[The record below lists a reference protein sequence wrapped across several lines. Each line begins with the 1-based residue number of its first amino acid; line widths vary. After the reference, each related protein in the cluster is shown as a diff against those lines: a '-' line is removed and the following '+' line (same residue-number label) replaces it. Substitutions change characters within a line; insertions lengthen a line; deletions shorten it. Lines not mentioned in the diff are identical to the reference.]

1 MCSPTRLYSIGMYLI
16 FASWCERFLW
26 RVFVAQFLFYP
37 LFLRLFVSLSLS
49 RLSWSKKPPAPF
61 VFFWLFPFLWTG
73 PWECKKAKLTGDRF
87 KKKKSRRQLFRPRFQ
102 SAFVS
107 SSTNPLVFG
116 LCAEKF
122 HRDEKNHILTH
133 ALQLQEK
140 CLSQFPPLLAP
151 ESSPRR
157 TSAPLPPREEPPRC
171 KSSRKENYGGFAM
184 FFFNTKIASASARA
198 RVLEH

>member
-1 MCSPTRLYSIGMYLI
+1 M
-16 FASWCERFLW
+16 ARFCG
-26 RVFVAQFLFYP
+26 AISFLS
-37 LFLRLFVSLSLS
+37 SLPSSSFCLSFSLS
-49 RLSWSKKPPAPF
+49 RLSLVKTAPRPF
-61 VFFWLFPFLWTG
+61 CLFFDFFPSFFWTG
-73 PWECKKAKLTGDRF
+73 PWECKKAKLSPATGS

-171 KSSRKENYGGFAM
+171 KSSRKENYGGFAL

>member
-1 MCSPTRLYSIGMYLI
+1 M
-16 FASWCERFLW
+16 ARFCG
-26 RVFVAQFLFYP
+26 AISFLS
-37 LFLRLFVSLSLS
+37 SLPSSSFCLSFSLS
-49 RLSWSKKPPAPF
+49 RLSLVKTAPRPF
-61 VFFWLFPFLWTG
+61 CFFFDFFPSFFWTG
-73 PWECKKAKLTGDRF
+73 PWECKKAKLSPATGS
-87 KKKKSRRQLFRPRFQ
+87 KKKKIKTTAF
-102 SAFVS
+102 SASFSKRVFVS

-184 FFFNTKIASASARA
+184 FFF
-198 RVLEH
+198 

>member
-1 MCSPTRLYSIGMYLI
+1 MSKSYMTGQILLD
-16 FASWCERFLW
+16 
-26 RVFVAQFLFYP
+26 RVNKISQNPKKENLVILGRGATDFKSEELMKKE
-37 LFLRLFVSLSLS
+37 LESLSDYIKQ
-49 RLSWSKKPPAPF
+49 RI
-61 VFFWLFPFLWTG
+61 
-73 PWECKKAKLTGDRF
+73 EF
-87 KKKKSRRQLFRPRFQ
+87 KKIQTGVYYSYNSK
-102 SAFVS
+102 
-107 SSTNPLVFG
+107 
-116 LCAEKF
+116 
-122 HRDEKNHILTH
+122 
-133 ALQLQEK
+133 EK

>member
-1 MCSPTRLYSIGMYLI
+1 MRAL
-16 FASWCERFLW
+16 
-26 RVFVAQFLFYP
+26 FVARFCGAISFLS
-37 LFLRLFVSLSLS
+37 SLPSSSFCLSFSLS
-49 RLSWSKKPPAPF
+49 RLSLVKTAPRPF
-61 VFFWLFPFLWTG
+61 CLFFDFFPSFFWTG
-73 PWECKKAKLTGDRF
+73 PWECKKAKLSPATGS

-184 FFFNTKIASASARA
+184 FFF
-198 RVLEH
+198 

>member
-1 MCSPTRLYSIGMYLI
+1 MRAL
-16 FASWCERFLW
+16 
-26 RVFVAQFLFYP
+26 FVARFCGAISFLSSLPSSFCLSFSLSFVVVKKAPRP
-37 LFLRLFVSLSLS
+37 LFFFDFFPSFGRDHGSVKRQSS
-49 RLSWSKKPPAPF
+49 PA
-61 VFFWLFPFLWTG
+61 TG
-73 PWECKKAKLTGDRF
+73 S
-87 KKKKSRRQLFRPRFQ
+87 KKKSRRQLFRPRFQ

>member
-1 MCSPTRLYSIGMYLI
+1 MRAL
-16 FASWCERFLW
+16 
-26 RVFVAQFLFYP
+26 FVARFCGAISFLSSLPSSFC
-37 LFLRLFVSLSLS
+37 LSFSLS
-49 RLSWSKKPPAPF
+49 F
-61 VFFWLFPFLWTG
+61 VVV
-73 PWECKKAKLTGDRF
+73 KKAPRPFCFFFDFFPSFGRDHGSSVKRQSSPATGSK

-102 SAFVS
+102 SAFVSS

-157 TSAPLPPREEPPRC
+157 TSAPLLPREERRC
-171 KSSRKENYGGFAM
+171 KSSPKENFGTSSRSQ
-184 FFFNTKIASASARA
+184 FFFCKSALFERA
-198 RVLEH
+198 RG